1 VKRTSLIF
9 AVVAIVM
16 SVFLPALASDKDDVV
31 AVVQKWA
38 DGFNSNDIEA
48 SRAVCAPD
56 AVVLDDFPPHVWQGT
71 DACGQWLKGYRAYA
85 VKASVTDGKI
95 AIGVPTHLDV
105 ESSFAYLVVPVT
117 LSYNKGSEPIKEN
130 GVITMALH
138 KGDAGWRITGWAW
151 ADQ

>member
-1 VKRTSLIF
+1 MTV
-9 AVVAIVM
+9 
-16 SVFLPALASDKDDVV
+16 SVFMPAFASDKDDVV

-71 DACGQWLKGYRAYA
+71 DACGKWFKAYGAMA
-85 VKASVTDGKI
+85 VKTSVTDGKI
-95 AIGVPTHLDV
+95 VVGVPRHLDI
-105 ESSFAYLVVPVT
+105 ESDEAYLVAPVILT
-117 LSYNKGSEPIKEN
+117 FNKSGKRVKED
-130 GVITMALH
+130 GVLTMALH

>member
-1 VKRTSLIF
+1 MKRTSLIL
-9 AVVAIVM
+9 AVFAIVM
-16 SVFLPALASDKDDVV
+16 SVFMPALASDKDDVM

-71 DACGQWLKGYRAYA
+71 DACGEWFKGYVAYTK
-85 VKASVTDGKI
+85 KASVTAGKI
-95 AIGVPTHLDV
+95 LVGVPSHLDV
-105 ESSFAYLVVPVT
+105 ESGFAYLVAPVT
-117 LSYNKGSEPIKEN
+117 LSFNKKSKPVKEK
-130 GVITMALH
+130 GVVTMALH
-138 KGDAGWRITGWAW
+138 KSESGWRITGWAW